1 MFLPGEPVCSLHC
14 FCQGRQFAHYTVY
27 AVGEGG
33 GRGRVYTVHLT
44 WLFALHFVCQGR
56 QFAGYTVFARGDNSS
71 LTLFLPGAPLYF
83 TLFVPPGEGVEEGR
97 GVCSVH
103 VFARS
108 DNLLVILFLPG
119 APISPLHCF
128 CQGRQ
133 LAWHIVF
140 ARGASILRNARG

>member
-33 GRGRVYTVHLT
+33 RKGESLLCTFDVAVCSTFCMPGAPIC
-44 WLFALHFVCQGR
+44 WLHCFCQGR
-56 QFAGYTVFARGDNSS
+56 QFAPYTVFARCATI
-71 LTLFLPGAPLYF
+71 LV
-83 TLFVPPGEGVEEGR
+83 TLFVPPGEGLEEGR

-103 VFARS
+103 LMWQFA
-108 DNLLVILFLPG
+108 LYMFLPG
-119 APISPLHCF
+119 ATICSLYCF

-133 LAWHIVF
+133 FPPYTVF
-140 ARGASILRNARG
+140 ARGAS